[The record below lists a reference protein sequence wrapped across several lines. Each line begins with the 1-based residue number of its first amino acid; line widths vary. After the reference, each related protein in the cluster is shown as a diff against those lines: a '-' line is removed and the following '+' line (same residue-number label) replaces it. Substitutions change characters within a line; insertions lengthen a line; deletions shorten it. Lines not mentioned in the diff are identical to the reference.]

1 MDNNELLS
9 NFGKLLISSVRDEVL
24 EIDDLILSGR
34 MGGSEIQEFYDRAK
48 NLTKDEKELIKKF
61 ALQAVDSTLHHF
73 LWMIE
78 QNEEYDLIKYTGGKG
93 EFVSLRDI
101 SDGLCG
107 ELYTEDGWIEKYSEY
122 PASIK

>member
-1 MDNNELLS
+1 MDKNELLS
-9 NFGKLLISSVRDEVL
+9 NFGELLISSVRDRVL

-34 MGGSEIQEFYDRAK
+34 MGGSENQEFYDRAK
-48 NLTKDEKELIKKF
+48 NRTKDEIELIKKF
-61 ALQAVDSTLHHF
+61 ALQAVDSTLHYF

-78 QNEEYDLIKYTGGKG
+78 QNEEYDLIKYTEGKD

-107 ELYTEDGWIEKYSEY
+107 ELYADNGWIEKYSEY